1 MMKDSYIAKP
11 QEIERKWY
19 IVDAADKPLGRT
31 ASMVASILRGKNKP
45 TFTPNIDT
53 GDYVIVINAE
63 KAVLTGK
70 KLDQKLY
77 RHHSFYPG
85 GLKETPY
92 REVMAKK
99 PEFAFTEAVR
109 RMLPKGPLGRQM
121 FKKLKVY
128 RGAEHDNEA
137 QKPEVLELK
146 Y

>member
-1 MMKDSYIAKP
+1 MKSYIAKSE
-11 QEIERKWY
+11 EIERKWY
-19 IVDAADKPLGRT
+19 VVDAAGKPLGRV
-31 ASMVASILRGKNKP
+31 ASQVASILRGKNKP
-45 TFTPNIDT
+45 IFTPHVDT

-70 KLDQKLY
+70 KLEQKML

-85 GLKETPY
+85 GLKEVPY
-92 REVMAKK
+92 KEVMAKK
-99 PEFAFTEAVR
+99 PEFAFHEAVR

-121 FKKLKVY
+121 IKKLKVY
-128 RGAEHDNEA
+128 RGPEHNQQA

>member
-11 QEIERKWY
+11 QEIEKKWY
-19 IVDAADKPLGRT
+19 IVDAADQPLGRT

-45 TFTPNIDT
+45 TFTPSIDT

>member
-19 IVDAADKPLGRT
+19 IVDAADMPLGRT
-31 ASMVASILRGKNKP
+31 ASQVASILRGKNKP
-45 TFTPNIDT
+45 IFTPNVDT
-53 GDYVIVINAE
+53 GDFVIVINAE